1 MPTRRFTL
9 SATAG
14 ALTAGLILG
23 TPLAT
28 RSQQAS
34 GSPELEDHY
43 ADVNGIRLH
52 YKSAGKGKLI
62 LFLHGFPEFWY
73 KWKNQLGDFGRDYQA
88 VAPDM
93 RGYNLSSRPAEIDQY
108 KLKTLV
114 DDVRGLAEHLGA
126 KKFVLVGHDWGGA
139 IAWTFAA
146 YYPELLEKLVIINA
160 PQLAIFEREL
170 KENPAQ
176 QSASQYMLLFNTP
189 EAEQVL
195 SKDNFAIFD
204 QGILIA
210 GIKQGYFTDEDRKAY
225 LEVWSQPGTLTGGLN
240 YYRATRVRPAT
251 EQGGAWSAKEAAP
264 DLASF
269 NVNVPTLVIWGMS
282 DPYLLTGN
290 LSGLQ
295 KVVPNLTV
303 KLIPDAGHSVV
314 HSNPKEVDAFI
325 RDFLVGKI
333 ELDPPGSPSR

>member
-1 MPTRRFTL
+1 MPTRRSTL
-9 SATAG
+9 SATAV
-14 ALTAGLILG
+14 ALTAGLMG
-23 TPLAT
+23 PPLVT
-28 RSQQAS
+28 RGQQAS

-52 YKSAGKGKLI
+52 YKSVGTGKLI

-73 KWKNQLGDFGRDYQA
+73 KWKNQLADFGRDYQA

-93 RGYNLSSRPAEIDQY
+93 RGYNLSSKPTEVDQY

-114 DDVRGLAEHLGA
+114 EDVRGLADHLGA
-126 KKFVLVGHDWGGA
+126 KKFVLVGHDWGG
-139 IAWTFAA
+139 IVAWTFAA

-160 PQLAIFEREL
+160 PQPAIFEREL

-176 QSASQYMLLFNTP
+176 QFASQYMLLFNTP
-189 EAEQVL
+189 QAEQEI
-195 SKDNFAIFD
+195 SKDNFAAAV
-204 QGILIA
+204 QGVFTEGGLD
-210 GIKQGYFTDEDRKAY
+210 QGYFTDEDRKTY
-225 LEVWSQPGTLTGGLN
+225 IELWSQPGTLTGGLN
-240 YYRATRVRPAT
+240 YYRAAGLRPAT

-264 DLASF
+264 DLTSF

-295 KVVPNLTV
+295 RVVPNLKV
-303 KLIPDAGHSVV
+303 KLIPGAGHWVV
-314 HSNPKEVDAFI
+314 HAKPKEVDALI
-325 RDFLVGKI
+325 REFLVGKV
-333 ELDPPGSPSR
+333 